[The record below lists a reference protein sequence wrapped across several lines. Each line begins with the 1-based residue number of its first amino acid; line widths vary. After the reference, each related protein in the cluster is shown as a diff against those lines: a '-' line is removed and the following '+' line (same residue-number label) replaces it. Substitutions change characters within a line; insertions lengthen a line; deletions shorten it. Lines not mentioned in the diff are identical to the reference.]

1 MGVEELTLRK
11 GSIGTDSLVRN
22 TSCVLFFFS
31 RCPCGLERRDAD
43 SSHPAQASPEQ
54 KQKLVSQFERKI
66 EFNRKIKGPIWNGE
80 FGPVYA
86 ADGSEGAEEINKAR
100 YHLLRDQMEIYEK
113 HHASFSIWLFKDVGL
128 QGMTYVDPETPY
140 MKLFKDFIDK
150 KKVGMTSVLVGVVG

>member
-1 MGVEELTLRK
+1 V
-11 GSIGTDSLVRN
+11 
-22 TSCVLFFFS
+22 
-31 RCPCGLERRDAD
+31 
-43 SSHPAQASPEQ
+43 QASPEQ

-128 QGMTYVDPETPY
+128 QGMTYVDPDTPY
-140 MKLFKDFIDK
+140 LKLFKDFIDK
-150 KKVGMTSVLVGVVG
+150 KKVG